1 MTSVAERFASNMNIG
16 VLGKA
21 EELKKR
27 LWFVLGA
34 LVVYRIGTYIPLPG
48 IDPIML
54 LEIFRQQGGG
64 ILGMFNMFSGG
75 ALGRMSIFALA
86 VVPYISASIIM
97 QLMTVVSPKLAEMKK
112 EGGAGKQKI
121 NQYTRYGT
129 VFLAAIQGWGI
140 AVGLESMAANGQT
153 AVIDPGLMFRFTTA
167 LILVGGTMFLMWL
180 GEQITSR
187 GIGNGISL
195 IIFSGIVAEFPG
207 ALYQTFSSARTGA
220 MSIEALLFIVAIA
233 IGMVLLIVFMERAQ
247 RRLVIQYP
255 KRQMGNKMYGGEK
268 SHMPLKLNMAG
279 VIPPIFASSVL
290 LFPLTIAQFNAGSDT
305 GIMATISAY
314 LGHGQPLYLVLY
326 IAIII
331 LFCFFYTSVVFPPA
345 DAADNLKKNGGFI
358 AGIRPGKNTE
368 EYIDYVLTRL
378 TVVGAIYL
386 AFVCAIPELL
396 ISNYNVPFY
405 LGGTSLL
412 IVVNVTMDF
421 VTQVQSHLF
430 AHQYEGLLK
439 KSKLRGRRR

>member
-1 MTSVAERFASNMNIG
+1 MVSAAERLAANMNVG
-16 VLGKA
+16 VFAKA

-34 LVVYRIGTYIPLPG
+34 LIVYRIGTFIPLPG

-54 LEIFRQQGGG
+54 EQIFHQQGQG

-97 QLMTVVSPKLAEMKK
+97 QLMTVVSPQLAAMKK
-112 EGGAGKQKI
+112 EGENGRRKI
-121 NQYTRYGT
+121 NQYTRFGT
-129 VFLAAIQGWGI
+129 VLLAAIQGWGI
-140 AVGLESMAANGQT
+140 AVGLENMSAGAGS
-153 AVIDPGLMFRFTTA
+153 AVIEPGLTFRITTS

-195 IIFSGIVAEFPG
+195 IIFAGIVAGFPP
-207 ALYQTFSSARTGA
+207 ALFQTFSSARTNA
-220 MSIEALLFIVAIA
+220 MSIGVVLFMLVLAVAL
-233 IGMVLLIVFMERAQ
+233 VLLMVYVERAQ

-255 KRQMGNKMYGGEK
+255 KRQVGNKLMQGEK
-268 SHMPLKLNMAG
+268 SHLPLKLNMAG
-279 VIPPIFASSVL
+279 VIPAIFASSIL
-290 LFPLTIAQFNAGSDT
+290 MFPLTIVQFNQGGT
-305 GIMATISAY
+305 GWLNTVATY
-314 LGHGQPLYLVLY
+314 LGHGQPLYIALYVL
-326 IAIII
+326 II
-331 LFCFFYTSVVFPPA
+331 LFFSFFYTAVIFPPK
-345 DAADNLKKNGGFI
+345 DAAENLKKNGGFI

-368 EYIDYVLTRL
+368 VYIDYVLTRL
-378 TVVGAIYL
+378 TVVGAAYI
-386 AFVCAIPELL
+386 AFVCAVPELL
-396 ISNYNVPFY
+396 IAEYKVPFY

-412 IVVNVTMDF
+412 IVVNVTLDF
-421 VTQVQSHLF
+421 VSQVQSHLF

-439 KSKLRGRRR
+439 KSKLRSKRS